1 VLVTGAGGTI
11 GSELARQIAAF
22 APARLI
28 LLDSSE
34 FLLYEID
41 GELRERR
48 PDLAVVP
55 LLGDVRDRR
64 RVEAV
69 IAAEQPQLVF
79 HAAALK
85 HVPMVEANPV
95 EGVLTNVIGTRN
107 VAEAARAFGVGL
119 AVMISSDKAVD
130 PASVMGAT
138 KRLAEAFCQALD
150 LDEARRL
157 RTPLTAG
164 IRF

>member
-1 VLVTGAGGTI
+1 MARLIRGSRVLVTGAGGTI
-11 GSELARQIAAF
+11 GSELARQIAVF

-41 GELRERR
+41 GALRERW

-64 RVEAV
+64 RVEEV
-69 IAAEQPQLVF
+69 IAGAQPQLVF

-85 HVPMVEANPV
+85 HVPMVE
-95 EGVLTNVIGTRN
+95 
-107 VAEAARAFGVGL
+107 
-119 AVMISSDKAVD
+119 S
-130 PASVMGAT
+130 
-138 KRLAEAFCQALD
+138 
-150 LDEARRL
+150 
-157 RTPLTAG
+157 
-164 IRF
+164 